1 MDVKLGDV
9 LAGETARGV
18 EPQEDP
24 AVEGLARLGARERG
38 GNRLAMARS
47 ASLRTADARGE
58 TEDVARGGAG
68 HAYHRDARAPGGGGE
83 RVYGV
88 PGRHVA
94 RARGGARLGRGA
106 RASRSRATRRV
117 RRGGG
122 NRSAGREGIARGER
136 TKPRRRR
143 ERAPPHVL
151 TSRAPDPRVPS
162 AARLPG
168 GHQPEDS
175 SRRLERIPS
184 SRAHTR
190 VCSGFA
196 DAPQPPPLFLR
207 DARQS
212 RRRHRP
218 RAARDPRQVS
228 IPSTP
233 SQSSHATLR
242 RRSRTA
248 RRSRRA
254 NTTRRLSAARPIR
267 PSPPGAPGIL
277 THARSRQDG

>member
-1 MDVKLGDV
+1 MKLGDV

-122 NRSAGREGIARGER
+122 DRSAGREGIARGER

-143 ERAPPHVL
+143 ERAPPHAL

-168 GHQPEDS
+168 RPQPEDS
-175 SRRLERIPS
+175 SRRPEANSLLRGRTPACVVV
-184 SRAHTR
+184 SRTR
-190 VCSGFA
+190 RSRRLFFSETLGRAAA
-196 DAPQPPPLFLR
+196 DT
-207 DARQS
+207 DHARRETRGRYRS
-212 RRRHRP
+212 RRHRP
-218 RAARDPRQVS
+218 
-228 IPSTP
+228 
-233 SQSSHATLR
+233 SQAT
-242 RRSRTA
+242 RRSAAGAGPFVALGA
-248 RRSRRA
+248 R
-254 NTTRRLSAARPIR
+254 IR
-267 PSPPGAPGIL
+267 PGVSQPRVQSDRRPRAL
-277 THARSRQDG
+277 LAS